1 MAQGLD
7 PLFGLRANDLGERT
21 LNLGRSTLQSGGCSG
36 KASDPGCLPCL
47 QLQPLQRL
55 QAMALPPVLA
65 MAEPSDP
72 LMVVSPDQSRLEGPA
87 LHHHVSVLIYMKVS
101 RGQLR
106 IHRDYKV
113 SWYSSRAILTGLRLA
128 Q

>member
-1 MAQGLD
+1 MAQGPD
-7 PLFGLRANDLGERT
+7 PLYGLRANDLGQRT

-55 QAMALPPVLA
+55 QAMALPQALA

-72 LMVVSPDQSRLEGPA
+72 LMVVSLAQSRLEEPA
-87 LHHHVSVLIYMKVS
+87 LHHHVSALISMKLS
-101 RGQLR
+101 RGRLWT
-106 IHRDYKV
+106 HRDSEV
-113 SWYSSRAILTGLRLA
+113 S
-128 Q
+128 

>member
-1 MAQGLD
+1 MAQGPD

-55 QAMALPPVLA
+55 QAMALPPALA

-87 LHHHVSVLIYMKVS
+87 PHHHVSVLIYMKAS

-106 IHRDYKV
+106 IHRNYKV
-113 SWYSSRAILTGLRLA
+113 SWYSSRAMPTGLRLA

>member
-1 MAQGLD
+1 MAQGPD
-7 PLFGLRANDLGERT
+7 PLFGLWANDLGERT

-55 QAMALPPVLA
+55 QAMALPQALA

-72 LMVVSPDQSRLEGPA
+72 MMVSSPDLSRLEGPA
-87 LHHHVSVLIYMKVS
+87 LLHHVSALTYMKAS
-101 RGQLR
+101 RGQLG
-106 IHRDYKV
+106 IHRNCNV
-113 SWYSSRAILTGLRLA
+113 SWYSSRAMPTGLRLA
-128 Q
+128 L

>member
-55 QAMALPPVLA
+55 QAMATLRARA

-72 LMVVSPDQSRLEGPA
+72 VMVLSLNRSHPARPA
-87 LHHHVSVLIYMKVS
+87 LPHHVSALTYTMA
-101 RGQLR
+101 LR
-106 IHRDYKV
+106 R
-113 SWYSSRAILTGLRLA
+113 
-128 Q
+128 